1 MRRGSAEL
9 KQLLST
15 NSYTKRNLKSAFSD
29 RYYNKNNRS
38 DIKQRS
44 KEEEDDSSSDQE
56 SPKELGKE
64 NYIRAKIQKCSTF
77 TEYFFR

>member
-1 MRRGSAEL
+1 MEIKQRKGTAIGRDAMRRGSAEL

-38 DIKQRS
+38 DIK
-44 KEEEDDSSSDQE
+44 
-56 SPKELGKE
+56 
-64 NYIRAKIQKCSTF
+64 
-77 TEYFFR
+77 